1 MTELEIIGL
10 LTVHDEVGMNE
21 FMLHYSPLM
30 KYIIAPIVKN
40 EHDREE
46 CLSEVAMRV
55 WDKIGQYDL
64 GRGSF
69 TAWLTVL
76 VRNTA
81 LNFNRAHQDNYG
93 EQLTDD
99 LPSSEPSG
107 EDALLRKELR
117 DALADALGRLN
128 TRDRILF
135 YRKYYYMQSTA
146 QIAAEV
152 GMTERAVEGRLYR
165 IKKQLREWLGGGRNE

>member
-1 MTELEIIGL
+1 MTEREIIDL
-10 LTVHDEVGMNE
+10 LTAHDEVGMNE

-46 CLSEVAMRV
+46 CLSETAMKV
-55 WDKIGQYDL
+55 WDKIGQYNP

-69 TAWLTVL
+69 TTRLTVL

-81 LNFNRAHQDNYG
+81 LNYCRDKRDYD

-99 LPSSEPSG
+99 LVSSELSG
-107 EDALLRKELR
+107 EEAVLRKELR
-117 DALADALGRLN
+117 DTLADALGRLN

-165 IKKQLREWLGGGRNE
+165 IKKRLREWLGGGRNE

>member
-1 MTELEIIGL
+1 MTEREIIDL
-10 LTVHDEVGMNE
+10 LTAHDEVGMNE

-46 CLSEVAMRV
+46 CLSETAMKV
-55 WDKIGQYDL
+55 WDKIGQYNP

-69 TAWLTVL
+69 TTWLTVL

-81 LNFNRAHQDNYG
+81 LNYCRDKRNYD

-99 LPSSEPSG
+99 LVSSEPSG
-107 EDALLRKELR
+107 EEAVLKKELR
-117 DALADALGRLN
+117 DTLADALGRLN

-165 IKKQLREWLGGGRNE
+165 IKKRLREWLGGGRNE

>member
-1 MTELEIIGL
+1 MTEREIIDL
-10 LTVHDEVGMNE
+10 LTAHDEVGMNE

-46 CLSEVAMRV
+46 CLPETAMKV
-55 WDKIGQYDL
+55 WDKIGQYNP

-69 TAWLTVL
+69 TTWLTVL

-81 LNFNRAHQDNYG
+81 LNYCRDKGNYD

-99 LPSSEPSG
+99 LVSSEPSG
-107 EDALLRKELR
+107 EEAVLRKELR
-117 DALADALGRLN
+117 DTLADALGRLN

-165 IKKQLREWLGGGRNE
+165 IKKRLREWLGGGRNE